1 MSITLLTTTL
11 GTNCQIIS
19 MLLRDHFVDTMYIE
33 NEGFKWKLAMI
44 IICVDSIYSD
54 TTNNQ
59 WNIAILQSQWNVID
73 IVWIVIEW
81 SFTLW
86 AQVRIEAS
94 PSNCISLSSFKT
106 SEWSIQSTL
115 DFVYVINSS
124 TYDEI
129 HHVWW

>member
-59 WNIAILQSQWNVID
+59 
-73 IVWIVIEW
+73 
-81 SFTLW
+81 
-86 AQVRIEAS
+86 
-94 PSNCISLSSFKT
+94 
-106 SEWSIQSTL
+106 
-115 DFVYVINSS
+115 
-124 TYDEI
+124 
-129 HHVWW
+129 